1 MVIQKNGKQVVGTH
15 LILINKR
22 WGKKFPLFLKIIP
35 RNVMTL
41 EKKAVIY
48 LENNKL

>member
-1 MVIQKNGKQVVGTH
+1 LGIGNHMVGNHISKT
-15 LILINKR
+15 I
-22 WGKKFPLFLKIIP
+22 LKIIP

-48 LENNKL
+48 LGNNKL